1 MKYPA
6 LVVRGADPDFVL
18 AIVDDFSPT
27 AVEETAEGTSIFFTS
42 ADRRASAHA
51 ALAAQF
57 PGAVL
62 SLRDVDDEDW
72 ARRSQQNLTA
82 IVIGR
87 ITVTPPWCEPIEVE
101 RSTSGEASSIVIT
114 INPSMGFG
122 TGHHA
127 TTRLCLAALQAIEV
141 HGRRVL
147 DVGTGSGVL
156 AIAAAR
162 LGASDVRGIDVDPDA
177 VASARENLD
186 LNPDAKPVRLETAD
200 LRDAGLAQA
209 DIVLAN
215 LTGAVLIGTASL
227 LAGAVAPGGSLIVSG
242 LQVHERADVLA
253 AFADLQLSSSA
264 EDGEWVALTF
274 NRPTLGGV

>member
-1 MKYPA
+1 MKAKLSRVFRHFSRYFNA
-6 LVVRGADPDFVL
+6 LKQCFLIAGVAESHRLPFDLPEAEHELAAGFHTEYSGMKFGLIMIGEYLSMVL
-18 AIVDDFSPT
+18 
-27 AVEETAEGTSIFFTS
+27 TS
-42 ADRRASAHA
+42 AMIVTLFFGGWSGWSFLPPIIWFTLKTAFVICFFILLRAAIPESA
-51 ALAAQF
+51 
-57 PGAVL
+57 
-62 SLRDVDDEDW
+62 
-72 ARRSQQNLTA
+72 
-82 IVIGR
+82 
-87 ITVTPPWCEPIEVE
+87 
-101 RSTSGEASSIVIT
+101 
-114 INPSMGFG
+114 
-122 TGHHA
+122 
-127 TTRLCLAALQAIEV
+127 
-141 HGRRVL
+141 RRVL

>member
-82 IVIGR
+82 IVIG
-87 ITVTPPWCEPIEVE
+87 
-101 RSTSGEASSIVIT
+101 
-114 INPSMGFG
+114 FG
-122 TGHHA
+122 LTAFSLVLAHRVHA
-127 TTRLCLAALQAIEV
+127 TV
-141 HGRRVL
+141 GSDDVD
-147 DVGTGSGVL
+147 DVG
-156 AIAAAR
+156 
-162 LGASDVRGIDVDPDA
+162 
-177 VASARENLD
+177 RE
-186 LNPDAKPVRLETAD
+186 
-200 LRDAGLAQA
+200 
-209 DIVLAN
+209 
-215 LTGAVLIGTASL
+215 
-227 LAGAVAPGGSLIVSG
+227 
-242 LQVHERADVLA
+242 
-253 AFADLQLSSSA
+253 
-264 EDGEWVALTF
+264 
-274 NRPTLGGV
+274 